1 MIQNRTYLNIADNTG
16 AKRVMCINIPG
27 GTGKL
32 KAGLGE
38 QITAVVKGANPNGV
52 VKDGEVVKAVV
63 VRTRKESRRADGSYI
78 RFGENAA
85 VIVDKDK
92 NPRGTRIFGP
102 IAREIREAGYMKI
115 ISLAPEVL

>member
-1 MIQNRTYLNIADNTG
+1 MIQNRSYVNVADNTG
-16 AKRVMCINIPG
+16 AKRLMCINIPG

-32 KAGLGE
+32 KARLGE
-38 QITAVVKGANPNGV
+38 QFTGVVKGANPNGT
-52 VKDGEVVKAVV
+52 VKDGEVVKAVL
-63 VRTRKESRRADGSYI
+63 VRTRKEARRADGSYI

-115 ISLAPEVL
+115 ISLAPEVV